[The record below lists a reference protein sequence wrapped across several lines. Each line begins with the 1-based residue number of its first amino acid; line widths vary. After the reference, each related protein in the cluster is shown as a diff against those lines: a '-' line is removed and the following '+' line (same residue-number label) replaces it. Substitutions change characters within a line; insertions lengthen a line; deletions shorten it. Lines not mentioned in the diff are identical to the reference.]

1 MDKKKRRVY
10 IAPKSVIFSMDDLP
24 IICTSVQP
32 NVKQPGGS
40 TQQDWKSDQDVNIDD
55 EI

>member
-10 IAPKSVIFSMDDLP
+10 IAPKSIIFSMDELP

-32 NVKQPGGS
+32 NLKQSGGS
-40 TQQDWKSDQDVNIDD
+40 TQQDWESDQDVNIDD